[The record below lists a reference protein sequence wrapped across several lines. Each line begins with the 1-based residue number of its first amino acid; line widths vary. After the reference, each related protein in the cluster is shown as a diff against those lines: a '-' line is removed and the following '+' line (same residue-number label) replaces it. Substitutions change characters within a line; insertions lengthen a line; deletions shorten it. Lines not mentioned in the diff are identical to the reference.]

1 LKRYTH
7 ILTIAL
13 EAVLVNKFRSI
24 LTALGII
31 FGVAAVIAMMA
42 IGRGAK
48 QEILD
53 QMKVIGVNNIMIT
66 PIIDYTQKTT
76 DEKNQGARKA
86 KRFSPGL
93 TLQDMESIQKI
104 IPSVKLICP
113 EITYKTRIIKGGKQ
127 SKADLT
133 GVTSDFFEIFNLKLE
148 KGGIFNKEQLKSAS
162 PVCIIGN
169 SIKSKFFP
177 CENPIGKSI
186 KCDNVWLTVIGV
198 IEPKFIVKNASSNFG
213 INNYNQNI
221 YIPIQTILSRFND
234 RSLKKTSPKMIFFRS
249 SARSSV
255 VILGNRSNNAINKQ
269 NENQLDKI
277 VVQVDEGKNLAVTS
291 KVLETLLKRRHQDI
305 PDFKVQVPELL
316 LKQEQRTKDVFN
328 IVLGAIAS
336 ISLIVGGIGIMNIML
351 ASILERIR
359 EIGVRLAVGARK
371 RDIVLQF
378 LTESTLISI
387 SGGIIGIL
395 LGILLSKL
403 IMQLTDILTV
413 ISLFSIV
420 ISFGVSAAVG
430 ILFGFMPA
438 RKAAQQDPY
447 TSLRHD

>member
-7 ILTIAL
+7 ILAIAL
-13 EAVLVNKFRSI
+13 EAVLANKFRSI

-53 QMKVIGVNNIMIT
+53 QMKVVGVNNIIIT
-66 PIIDYTQKTT
+66 PIIDYTQEKS
-76 DEKNQGARKA
+76 DKKNQRKTKA

-93 TLQDMESIQKI
+93 TLQDAESIQKM
-104 IPSVKLICP
+104 IPGIKSICP
-113 EITYKTRIIKGGKQ
+113 EITYETRVIKGGKQ
-127 SKADLT
+127 MKADLT
-133 GVTSDFFEIFNLKLE
+133 GITSNFFEIFNLKLE
-148 KGGIFNKEQLKSAS
+148 SGNIFNNEQLKSAN

-169 SIKSKFFP
+169 SIKSKLFP
-177 CENPIGKSI
+177 YENPIGKSI

-198 IEPKFIVKNASSNFG
+198 MESKFIVKNASSNFG

-234 RSLKKTSPKMIFFRS
+234 RSLKKTSPEMHYSDFSAVIF
-249 SARSSV
+249 
-255 VILGNRSNNAINKQ
+255 GNKANNAINKQ
-269 NENQLDKI
+269 NKNQLDKI
-277 VVQVDEGKNLAVTS
+277 IVQVDDSKNLAPTS
-291 KVLETLLKRRHQDI
+291 KVLEALLKRRHQDV
-305 PDFKVQVPELL
+305 PDFKVKVPELL

-371 RDIVLQF
+371 RDIILQF

-395 LGILLSKL
+395 LGILLSKI
-403 IMQLTDILTV
+403 IMQLTDILTI